1 MRAAGL
7 HAIHTILSSQAVLIH
22 SSRPSPEHAALIQK
36 VTARIAGVIAAN
48 KYVLCNYNV
57 PRKNVDSCT
66 AITPGRR
73 AATVSPLDD
82 PEWVAVSA
90 MVEKASLADTMDK
103 LGERGATDILVIGIV
118 SGCRLIGLLRKR
130 ADDASTAGQ
139 LPSMSL
145 ETPLG

>member
-1 MRAAGL
+1 LRFNPNHCSTESGETMRAAGL
-7 HAIHTILSSQAVLIH
+7 HAIHTILASQAVLIH

-36 VTARIAGVIAAN
+36 VTARIAGVIAA
-48 KYVLCNYNV
+48 KRYVLCNYNV
-57 PRKNVDSCT
+57 PRKNLDSCT

-118 SGCRLIGLLRKR
+118 SVWSLAELR
-130 ADDASTAGQ
+130 
-139 LPSMSL
+139 
-145 ETPLG
+145 ETR